1 MRKQNYKRIG
11 IMLSPLTSGGVV
23 PTVTARC
30 SNMGAANIFSVRHY
44 PIPGVIEIYETR
56 ETIQDSDR

>member
-1 MRKQNYKRIG
+1 
-11 IMLSPLTSGGVV
+11 MLSPLTSGGGVV

>member
-1 MRKQNYKRIG
+1 
-11 IMLSPLTSGGVV
+11 MLSPLTVGGAV
-23 PTVTARC
+23 PTITARC

-56 ETIQDSDR
+56 ETIQDSGR

>member
-11 IMLSPLTSGGVV
+11 TMLSPLTMGGGVV

-30 SNMGAANIFSVRHY
+30 SNMGAANIYSVRHY
-44 PIPGVIEIYETR
+44 PIPGVIEIYE
-56 ETIQDSDR
+56 